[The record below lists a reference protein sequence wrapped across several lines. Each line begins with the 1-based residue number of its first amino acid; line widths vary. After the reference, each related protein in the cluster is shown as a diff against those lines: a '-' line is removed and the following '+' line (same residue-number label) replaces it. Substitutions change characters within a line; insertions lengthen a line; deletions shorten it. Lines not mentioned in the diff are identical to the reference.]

1 MFTIRLEY
9 ILIAG
14 ILLYAYLSY
23 KANRSEE
30 EEDYND

>member
-9 ILIAG
+9 IVIAG
-14 ILLYAYLSY
+14 IVLYAYFSY

-30 EEDYND
+30 EDYND